1 MLTNLVHEKTDIIS
15 ICMIT
20 INEVLDTSREQEQA
34 SVLEAKLAEM
44 YSSLSAKIKALGM
57 ETGDSQ
63 AEQQMYESELAL
75 YESKQEELS
84 RLKELIADKEKRRF
98 SCECFLDSIHKL
110 DNLCIEFSEEL
121 WLSLVDHVVIM
132 DSDLTEIEFHL
143 RNGQALTIGT

>member
-1 MLTNLVHEKTDIIS
+1 MLANLVHEKTDIIS
-15 ICMIT
+15 ICTIT

-110 DNLCIEFSEEL
+110 DNL
-121 WLSLVDHVVIM
+121 
-132 DSDLTEIEFHL
+132 
-143 RNGQALTIGT
+143 